1 MPPAVCAAPL
11 PPRYYDYYYIKLQH
25 HHSRSLHIEGSD
37 MMHKCRVHSIA
48 FLCSTPSQVQFQLH
62 HITTITL
69 LYTTCNHRLKSH
81 FFLKKRKR
89 KERDG
94 RLYGAVVLPIVW
106 VNHSVGTQRRRC
118 TWERWTTAEY
128 NNNKVNSVAWQTHDK
143 LGSRKRKKERRIH
156 ADYFSPQL
164 GASIV
169 LLLRCQTT
177 PPSSFFFS
185 SWLKNNT

>member
-1 MPPAVCAAPL
+1 MPRHCASNNNLIIIRCQPNKRVSRALCVWPAHLTVCQMPPAVCAAPL

-89 KERDG
+89 KEKKGMQWCRC
-94 RLYGAVVLPIVW
+94 LA
-106 VNHSVGTQRRRC
+106 HCVG
-118 TWERWTTAEY
+118 
-128 NNNKVNSVAWQTHDK
+128 
-143 LGSRKRKKERRIH
+143 
-156 ADYFSPQL
+156 
-164 GASIV
+164 
-169 LLLRCQTT
+169 
-177 PPSSFFFS
+177 
-185 SWLKNNT
+185 